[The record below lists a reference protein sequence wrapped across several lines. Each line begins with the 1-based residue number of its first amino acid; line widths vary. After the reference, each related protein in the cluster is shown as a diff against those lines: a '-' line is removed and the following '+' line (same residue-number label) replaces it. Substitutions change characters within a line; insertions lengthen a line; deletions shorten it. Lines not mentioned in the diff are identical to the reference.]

1 MEMKRIL
8 LLIVLTLGYAIV
20 IPEIMFRFL
29 SESSYML
36 LGKLVNPFH
45 IFLSTIDALII
56 ATILL
61 SAFLSWLTLKLIA
74 SIAKR

>member
-20 IPEIMFRFL
+20 IPEIIFRFL

-36 LGKLVNPFH
+36 LGKLVNPFQV
-45 IFLSTIDALII
+45 FLSTIDALII